1 MCVRGERGSVLR
13 MRVRVRSRHAL
24 PLPPGQLL
32 LEAIARR
39 GARLGRVRAGRMMRA
54 MHYTRHTLR
63 IRCASR
69 LSSDSSMSRI
79 FVMVIAFSDLG
90 ADCAPATL
98 LGGGCEGGGGGAVAF
113 FLPKPNRLL
122 IPLHARALRERQ
134 AVLGLW
140 LRPSKDR
147 GGNKQKIQAHHGK
160 SEGRG
165 L

>member
-1 MCVRGERGSVLR
+1 MLR
-13 MRVRVRSRHAL
+13 MRVRMRSRHAL

-39 GARLGRVRAGRMMRA
+39 GARLGRVRVGRMMRA

-122 IPLHARALRERQ
+122 IPLHARALRERGKQSWACGFGQ
-134 AVLGLW
+134 A
-140 LRPSKDR
+140 KDR
-147 GGNKQKIQAHHGK
+147 GGNQQKIQAHHGTLVRPRA
-160 SEGRG
+160 GVY
-165 L
+165 